1 MLLLRHASTTRGI
14 PMTCEIWKACVS
26 RRLMATMLAFAGFLG
41 SVSLAFSATINVAPK
56 NEGRDEGLT
65 IQQALRMA
73 QPGDTIALA
82 PGTYMQDF
90 RSIRDGK
97 LGNPI
102 TIEGSLA
109 SVVKGGGQPR
119 IIEVNHSYIELRNFT
134 IDGHFASANTKKSY
148 RDKLLYVIGNT
159 PGKALTGLRV
169 LGMDIR
175 NAGGECVRLRYQAR
189 QNEIAY
195 SRITSCGRF
204 DFSFNDG
211 GKNGEGIYIG
221 TAPEQLGGRGAP
233 DSAIDRSDQNRI
245 HDNVITTDGNECVD
259 IKEGSSGNIVEKN
272 SCTGQKDPNSG
283 GFDSRGNGNV
293 FRYNLVYDVV
303 GAGVRLG
310 GDEETDGINNDV
322 YGNTFRNVGVGL
334 IRAQRAPQGKIC
346 ENISQDNKVVGT
358 NSIGKTLHPTGP
370 CDGPKATADLR
381 TKSVVAT
388 NQTKG
393 AKKVEKGDKPLSCGP
408 SVAGCVIGRLE
419 GDDRNRIKIVDASDV
434 VLRGHHLILAD
445 AIGPDG
451 NNVPLKPL
459 AGKLVRIE
467 YTSIEKKRFAGAR
480 IIEVVN

>member
-1 MLLLRHASTTRGI
+1 
-14 PMTCEIWKACVS
+14 MTQDIWKACVA
-26 RRLMATMLAFAGFLG
+26 RRSTVIMLGFAGFFG
-41 SVSLAFSATINVAPK
+41 VIGPAQSATINVAPK
-56 NEGRDEGLT
+56 SEGRDEGLT
-65 IQQALRMA
+65 IQAAVALA
-73 QPGDTIALA
+73 QPGDTIMLA
-82 PGTYMQDF
+82 PGSYFQDF
-90 RSIRDGK
+90 RSVRDGE
-97 LGNPI
+97 LGKPI
-102 TIEGSLA
+102 TIEGSLG

-119 IIEVNHSYIELRNFT
+119 VIEINHSYIELRNFT
-134 IDGHFASANTKKSY
+134 VDGRFEKPNTKKSY

-159 PGKALTGLRV
+159 PGKELTGLRV

-195 SRITSCGRF
+195 SRISSCGRF
-204 DFSFNDG
+204 DFVFNDG

-233 DSAIDRSDQNRI
+233 DKAIDHSDRNRI
-245 HDNVITTDGNECVD
+245 HDNVIATGGNECVD

-310 GDEETDGINNDV
+310 GDEEADGIGNDV

-346 ENISQDNKVVGT
+346 ENISQNNKVVST
-358 NSIGKTLHPTGP
+358 NSIGKTLDPTGP

-381 TKSVVAT
+381 TQSAAASNRSEV
-388 NQTKG
+388 
-393 AKKVEKGDKPLSCGP
+393 AKKIEKGSNPLSCGP

-434 VLRGHHLILAD
+434 VLRGHHLILTD
-445 AIGPDG
+445 AVGPDG
-451 NNVPLKPL
+451 KAMPLKPL
-459 AGKLVRIE
+459 AGKLIRIE
-467 YTSIEKKRFAGAR
+467 YTSIQKKRFAGAR

>member
-1 MLLLRHASTTRGI
+1 
-14 PMTCEIWKACVS
+14 MTNDIRKACVVC
-26 RRLMATMLAFAGFLG
+26 RLTAIMLGVTGFLG
-41 SVSLAFSATINVAPK
+41 TIDLAQSATINVSPR
-56 NEGRDEGLT
+56 NEGRDEGRT
-65 IQQALRMA
+65 IQDALAVA
-73 QPGDTIALA
+73 QPGDTIVLA

-90 RSIRDGK
+90 RSVRDGEPGK
-97 LGNPI
+97 PI
-102 TIEGSLA
+102 SIEGSLA

-119 IIEVNHSYIELRNFT
+119 VIEVNHSYIELRNFT
-134 IDGHFASANTKKSY
+134 IDGRFERTNTKKSY
-148 RDKLLYVIGNT
+148 RDKLLYAIGHT
-159 PGKALTGLRV
+159 PGEALTGLRI

-195 SRITSCGRF
+195 SRISSCGRF
-204 DFSFNDG
+204 DFVFNDG

-233 DSAIDRSDQNRI
+233 DKAIDRSDRNRI
-245 HDNVITTDGNECVD
+245 HDNIISTGGNECVD

-346 ENISQDNKVVGT
+346 ENISQNNKPVSV
-358 NSIGKTLHPTGP
+358 NSIGKALDPTGP
-370 CDGPKATADLR
+370 CVGTEATAVLR
-381 TKSVVAT
+381 SRSAVTAQPSELAR
-388 NQTKG
+388 
-393 AKKVEKGDKPLSCGP
+393 KVEKGDRPLNCSP

-419 GDDRNRIKIVDASDV
+419 GDDRNRIKILDASDI

-445 AIGPDG
+445 AVGLDG
-451 NNVPLKPL
+451 RDMPLKPL
-459 AGKLVRIE
+459 AGKLVRVE
-467 YTSIEKKRFAGAR
+467 YTGLEKKKFSGAR
-480 IIEVVN
+480 IIEVGNQ

>member
-1 MLLLRHASTTRGI
+1 MAKDV
-14 PMTCEIWKACVS
+14 WKVCAAP
-26 RRLMATMLAFAGFLG
+26 RLMVVMLGLAGAFSFIG
-41 SVSLAFSATINVAPK
+41 SAESATINVAPK
-56 NEGRDEGLT
+56 SAGRDEGPT
-65 IQQALRMA
+65 IQDALAIA
-73 QPGDTIALA
+73 QPGDTIVLS

-90 RSIRDGK
+90 RSVRDGQ
-97 LGNPI
+97 LGKPI

-119 IIEVNHSYIELRNFT
+119 VIEINHSYIELRNFT
-134 IDGHFASANTKKSY
+134 VDGRFERANTKKSY

-159 PGKALTGLRV
+159 PGKELTGLRV

-195 SRITSCGRF
+195 SRISSCGRF
-204 DFSFNDG
+204 DFLFDDG

-233 DSAIDRSDQNRI
+233 DGAIDRSDRNRI
-245 HDNVITTDGNECVD
+245 HDNVIATGGNECVD

-283 GFDSRGNGNV
+283 GFDSRGNSNV

-310 GDEETDGINNDV
+310 GDEESDGVNNDV

-346 ENISQDNKVVGT
+346 ENISQNNRVVST
-358 NSIGKTLHPTGP
+358 NSISKTLDATGP

-381 TKSVVAT
+381 SKPAASSNRPEVAKET
-388 NQTKG
+388 
-393 AKKVEKGDKPLSCGP
+393 EKGGAPLSCSP

-434 VLRGHHLILAD
+434 VLRGHHLILSD
-445 AIGPDG
+445 AVGPDG
-451 NNVPLKPL
+451 KAMPLKAL
-459 AGKLVRIE
+459 AGKLVRLE
-467 YTSIEKKRFAGAR
+467 YTSIEKKRFAGAK

>member
-1 MLLLRHASTTRGI
+1 M
-14 PMTCEIWKACVS
+14 S
-26 RRLMATMLAFAGFLG
+26 RRLMATMLGFAGFLG
-41 SVSLAFSATINVAPK
+41 TVSLAFSATINVAPK

-65 IQQALRMA
+65 IQQALRLA
-73 QPGDTIALA
+73 RPGDTIALA

-90 RSIRDGK
+90 RSVRDGE

-109 SVVKGGGQPR
+109 SVVKGGGQAR
-119 IIEVNHSYIELRNFT
+119 IVEVNHSYIELRNFT
-134 IDGHFASANTKKSY
+134 IDGHFESANTKKSY

-169 LGMDIR
+169 LGMNIR

-195 SRITSCGRF
+195 SRISSCGRF

-233 DSAIDRSDQNRI
+233 DGAIDHSDGNRI
-245 HDNVITTDGNECVD
+245 HDNVIATAGNECVD

-346 ENISQDNKVVGT
+346 ENISQDNKVIST

-370 CDGPKATADLR
+370 CDGPKPTADLR
-381 TKSVVAT
+381 TKSMVAT
-388 NQTKG
+388 NQTKM
-393 AKKVEKGDKPLSCGP
+393 AKKVEKGDKPLSCGS

-451 NNVPLKPL
+451 KNVPLKPL